1 LALASPT
8 ATSPRLYRELAGWWP
23 LVSAPEDYAGEAE
36 FVRRTLKEQSS
47 RRVQTILELGCG
59 GGNNASHLKRNFQLT
74 LVDLSPQ
81 MLEVSA
87 GLNPECEHIAGDMR
101 TVRIGRTFD
110 AVFVH
115 DAVMYLTGI
124 DDLRR
129 AFETAFVHVEPGGV
143 ALFMPDCVRETFRAR
158 TDHGG
163 HDGERRALRYLEWT
177 YDPDPSD
184 STYTVD
190 FAFLLREADGSIHL
204 EHDRHIEGLF
214 ARDDWLRLLGEV
226 GLRPRLLTDP
236 WHREV
241 FVAAK
246 RA

>member
-8 ATSPRLYRELAGWWP
+8 ETSPRLYGELAGWWP
-23 LVSAPEDYAGEAE
+23 LVSAPQDYVGEAE
-36 FVRRTLKEQSS
+36 FVRRTLREQSS
-47 RRVQTILELGCG
+47 RRVQMILELGCG
-59 GGNNASHLKRNFQLT
+59 GGNNASHLKRHFQLT

-81 MLEVSA
+81 MLEVSHR
-87 GLNPECEHIAGDMR
+87 LNPECEHVEGDMR
-101 TVRIGRTFD
+101 TVRVGRTFD

-115 DAVMYLTGI
+115 DAVMYLTDA

-129 AFETAFVHVEPGGV
+129 AVETAFVHVAPGGV
-143 ALFMPDCVRETFRAR
+143 ALFMPDCVRETFEARA
-158 TDHGG
+158 DHGG
-163 HDGERRALRYLEWT
+163 HDGDTRALRYLEWI

-190 FAFLLREADGSIHL
+190 YAFLLREADGSVHL
-204 EHDRHIEGLF
+204 EHDRHVEGLF
-214 ARDDWLRLLGEV
+214 ARDEWLQLLGEA
-226 GLRPRLLTDP
+226 GFRPRVLTDP

-246 RA
+246 PA

>member
-1 LALASPT
+1 MALASPT
-8 ATSPRLYRELAGWWP
+8 ETSPRLYRELAGWWP
-23 LVSAPEDYAGEAE
+23 LVSAPEDYIGEAE
-36 FVRRTLKEQSS
+36 FVRRTLREHSNRQV
-47 RRVQTILELGCG
+47 RTILELGCG
-59 GGNNASHLKRNFQLT
+59 GGNNASHLKRHFQLT

-81 MLEVSA
+81 MLDVSA
-87 GLNPECEHIAGDMR
+87 RLNPECEHITGDMR

-115 DAVMYLTGI
+115 DAVMYLTDT

-143 ALFMPDCVRETFRAR
+143 ALFMPDCVRETFQGT

-163 HDGERRALRYLEWT
+163 HDGETRALRFVEWT

-190 FAFLLREADGSIHL
+190 YAFLLREADGTLHL
-204 EHDRHIEGLF
+204 EHDRHVEGLF
-214 ARDDWLRLLGEV
+214 GRDEWLQLLRDTGF
-226 GLRPRLLTDP
+226 RPRLLTDP